1 MRVHN
6 LIGILLLNKRDF
18 LGAITEFKIL
28 RDIADE
34 AEESEDIEG
43 SKGGKNNDDSNKKGR
58 TKNDN
63 MRLHAYN
70 MLGCCYQFMR
80 EYENA
85 IKCFKKQLEL
95 AWSKGNIQAEM

>member
-34 AEESEDIEG
+34 AEESEVQEDI
-43 SKGGKNNDDSNKKGR
+43 N
-58 TKNDN
+58 T
-63 MRLHAYN
+63 
-70 MLGCCYQFMR
+70 
-80 EYENA
+80 
-85 IKCFKKQLEL
+85 
-95 AWSKGNIQAEM
+95 